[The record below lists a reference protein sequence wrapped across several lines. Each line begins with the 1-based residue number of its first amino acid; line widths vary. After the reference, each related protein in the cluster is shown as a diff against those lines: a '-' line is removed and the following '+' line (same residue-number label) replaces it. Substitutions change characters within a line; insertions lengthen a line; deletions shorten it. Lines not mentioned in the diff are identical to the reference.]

1 MLLSKTLSKIGF
13 KKGLKMKNTLYLLIL
28 MASCALGRLQE
39 FNAPNLGKT
48 HFILGLP
55 NPDPLRLKKINLS
68 ANSTDLGQRLVCH
81 DGCYKQAFFSPDD
94 NVQEIL
100 VQLIDQ
106 EKKSIK
112 IAIFSFTDGKIAQA
126 LVDARRRG
134 VQVEVIVDITG
145 TRDKFSKIDWLT
157 QNGIKVTVYDPKN
170 NSIYN
175 DIMHHKFVIFEN
187 NIGGKSLLWTGSY
200 NFTKSATLKNQE
212 NVLVL
217 DEIHLIAKY
226 SHQFAL
232 IKDRS
237 RNQTVLVTHNKR
249 KRLMA

>member
-1 MLLSKTLSKIGF
+1 MKFIAFILLF
-13 KKGLKMKNTLYLLIL
+13 LI
-28 MASCALGRLQE
+28 STVQGTIKP

-55 NPDPLRLKKINLS
+55 TPPVIPIKKNQLS
-68 ANSTDLGQRLVCH
+68 ANLPDLGQKLLCH

-100 VQLIDQ
+100 VQLINQ

-126 LVDARRRG
+126 LIDAAYRG
-134 VQVEVIVDITG
+134 VQVEIIVDACG
-145 TRDKFSKIDWLT
+145 LRDKFSKIELLKS
-157 QNGIKVTVYDPKN
+157 NGIKVTVYDPKN
-170 NSIYN
+170 TTMYN
-175 DIMHHKFVIFEN
+175 NIMHHKFVIFEN

-200 NFTKSATLKNQE
+200 NFTKSATMNNQE

-217 DEIHLIAKY
+217 DEIHLIQKY
-226 SHQFAL
+226 AQQFEV
-232 IKDRS
+232 IKDRT
-237 RNQTVLVTHNKR
+237 RNKTIVARTDKR
-249 KRLMA
+249 KRNTA

>member
-1 MLLSKTLSKIGF
+1 MNNVI
-13 KKGLKMKNTLYLLIL
+13 LIL
-28 MASCALGRLQE
+28 VMMAFHSFGSTKE

-55 NPDPLRLKKINLS
+55 TPPPLKLRKINLP
-68 ANSTDLGQRLVCH
+68 ANSSDLGQRLACH

-126 LVDARRRG
+126 LIDAHRRG
-134 VQVEVIVDITG
+134 VMVEVIVDITG
-145 TRDKFSKIDWLT
+145 MRDKFSKIDWLKE
-157 QNGIKVTVYDPKN
+157 NGIKVTVYDPRN

-175 DIMHHKFVIFEN
+175 DIMHHKFVIFGN

-217 DEIHLIAKY
+217 DEVHLIQKY
-226 SHQFAL
+226 AQQFEL
-232 IKDRS
+232 IKHRTK
-237 RNQTVLVTHNKR
+237 NHTVLATNNKR

>member
-1 MLLSKTLSKIGF
+1 MNSLFLMLLTFACHVAGTTLD
-13 KKGLKMKNTLYLLIL
+13 
-28 MASCALGRLQE
+28 

-55 NPDPLRLKKINLS
+55 TVTPPPLKKIQPDSNLP
-68 ANSTDLGQRLVCH
+68 DLSKRLVCS

-100 VQLIDQ
+100 LQLIEQ

-126 LVDARRRG
+126 LIEAARRG
-134 VQVEVIVDITG
+134 VQIEIIVDASG
-145 TRDKFSKIDWLT
+145 LRDKFSKIELLKEHK
-157 QNGIKVTVYDPKN
+157 IKVTVYDPKN
-170 NSIYN
+170 NTVYN
-175 DIMHHKFVIFEN
+175 NIMHHKFVIFEHN
-187 NIGGKSLLWTGSY
+187 VGSKSLLWTGSY
-200 NFTKSATLKNQE
+200 NFTKSATMNNQE

-217 DEIHLIAKY
+217 DEMHLIQKY
-226 SHQFAL
+226 AQQFEL
-232 IKDRS
+232 IKHRTK
-237 RNQTVLVTHNKR
+237 NHTVLATNNKR

>member
-1 MLLSKTLSKIGF
+1 MKYSVIVLSIFISYSFGTTK
-13 KKGLKMKNTLYLLIL
+13 
-28 MASCALGRLQE
+28 E

-55 NPDPLRLKKINLS
+55 ASPALPLKKIQPPANLPE
-68 ANSTDLGQRLVCH
+68 LGQKLVCH

-106 EKKSIK
+106 EKKGIK

-126 LVDARRRG
+126 LIDARYRG
-134 VQVEVIVDITG
+134 VQVEIIVDISG
-145 TRDKFSKIDWLT
+145 LRDKFSKIETLKAH
-157 QNGIKVTVYDPKN
+157 GVKVTVYDPKN
-170 NSIYN
+170 NTVYN
-175 DIMHHKFVIFEN
+175 NIMHHKFVIFEN

-200 NFTKSATLKNQE
+200 NFTKSATLNNQE

-217 DEIHLIAKY
+217 DEIHLIQKY
-226 SHQFAL
+226 AQQFEL
-232 IKDRS
+232 IKER
-237 RNQTVLVTHNKR
+237 THKKVFVSSTSKR
-249 KRLMA
+249 KQLV

>member
-1 MLLSKTLSKIGF
+1 
-13 KKGLKMKNTLYLLIL
+13 MKFSLFIL
-28 MASCALGRLQE
+28 MVLGSPIFGTTKE

-55 NPDPLRLKKINLS
+55 TPHAVDLEKIKLP
-68 ANSTDLGQRLVCH
+68 ANSSSLREKLVCH

-100 VQLIDQ
+100 MQLIDQ

-112 IAIFSFTDGKIAQA
+112 IAIFSFTDGKIAHA
-126 LVDARRRG
+126 LIDARRRG
-134 VQVEVIVDITG
+134 VSVELIVDVSG
-145 TRDKFSKIDWLT
+145 LRDKFSKIDLLKA
-157 QNGIKVTVYDPKN
+157 NGIKVTVYDPKN

-175 DIMHHKFVIFEN
+175 NIMHHKFVIFEN

-200 NFTKSATLKNQE
+200 NFTKSATINNQE

-217 DEIHLIAKY
+217 DEIHLIQKY
-226 SHQFAL
+226 SRQFEL
-232 IKDRS
+232 IRDR
-237 RNQTVLVTHNKR
+237 THKKILVTSTVKR
-249 KRLMA
+249 KQLA

>member
-1 MLLSKTLSKIGF
+1 
-13 KKGLKMKNTLYLLIL
+13 MKNIFSLLVML
-28 MASCALGRLQE
+28 ATTARGTTQE

-55 NPDPLRLKKINLS
+55 APSPLPLKKIQPSPNLPDFN
-68 ANSTDLGQRLVCH
+68 ARLVCH

-106 EKKSIK
+106 EQTSIK

-134 VQVEVIVDITG
+134 VKVEVIVDVTG
-145 TRDKFSKIDWLT
+145 IKDKFSKIEWLKS
-157 QNGIKVTVYDPKN
+157 NGITVIVYDPKN
-170 NSIYN
+170 TSIYN
-175 DIMHHKFVIFEN
+175 DIMHHKFVVFGKN
-187 NIGGKSLLWTGSY
+187 VGGKSLLWTGSY

-226 SHQFAL
+226 ERQFEL
-232 IKDRS
+232 IKER
-237 RNQTVLVTHNKR
+237 TGKKILVTSTSKR
-249 KRLMA
+249 KQLT

>member
-1 MLLSKTLSKIGF
+1 MKYSLLV
-13 KKGLKMKNTLYLLIL
+13 LIL
-28 MASCALGRLQE
+28 ITSSAFGATKE

-55 NPDPLRLKKINLS
+55 TVTPVPLKKINLP
-68 ANSTDLGQRLVCH
+68 ANSSGLSEKLVCH

-126 LVDARRRG
+126 LIDARRRG

-145 TRDKFSKIDWLT
+145 MRDKFSKIDWLKES
-157 QNGIKVTVYDPKN
+157 GIKVTVYDPRN

-175 DIMHHKFVIFEN
+175 DIMHHKFVIFGN

-217 DEIHLIAKY
+217 DEIHLIEKY
-226 SHQFAL
+226 GRQFEL
-232 IKDRS
+232 IKDR
-237 RNQTVLVTHNKR
+237 TGKKPMLVTAHKR
-249 KRLMA
+249 KRIMA

>member
-1 MLLSKTLSKIGF
+1 
-13 KKGLKMKNTLYLLIL
+13 MKYSVFIL
-28 MASCALGRLQE
+28 VVLASSAFGTTKE

-55 NPDPLRLKKINLS
+55 TPPPVKLKKINLP
-68 ANSTDLGQRLVCH
+68 ANSSNLGQRLACH

-126 LVDARRRG
+126 LIDARYRG
-134 VQVEVIVDITG
+134 VSVEVIVDASG
-145 TRDKFSKIDWLT
+145 QRDKFSKIETLKAH
-157 QNGIKVTVYDPKN
+157 GVKVSVYDPKN
-170 NSIYN
+170 NTIYN
-175 DIMHHKFVIFEN
+175 NIMHHKFVIFEN

-200 NFTKSATLKNQE
+200 NFTKSATLNNQE

-217 DEIHLIAKY
+217 DEMHLVQKY
-226 SHQFAL
+226 AHQFEL
-232 IKDRS
+232 IKER
-237 RNQTVLVTHNKR
+237 THKKVLVSSTSKR
-249 KRLMA
+249 KQLA

>member
-1 MLLSKTLSKIGF
+1 MNLVFHLLLVTSF
-13 KKGLKMKNTLYLLIL
+13 
-28 MASCALGRLQE
+28 ALGTTQE

-55 NPDPLRLKKINLS
+55 TPPPLKLKKINLP
-68 ANSTDLGQRLVCH
+68 ANSSDLSTRLACH

-94 NVQEIL
+94 NVQDIL

-126 LVDARRRG
+126 LIDAHRRG
-134 VQVEVIVDITG
+134 VMVEVIVDITG
-145 TRDKFSKIDWLT
+145 MRDKFSKIDWLKE
-157 QNGIKVTVYDPKN
+157 NRIKVTVYDPRN

-175 DIMHHKFVIFEN
+175 DIMHHKFVIFGN

-217 DEIHLIAKY
+217 DEMHLIEKY
-226 SHQFAL
+226 GRQFEL
-232 IKDRS
+232 IKDRTH
-237 RNQTVLVTHNKR
+237 RKILVTSTSKR
-249 KRLMA
+249 KQLA

>member
-1 MLLSKTLSKIGF
+1 MKKIFALLFFTSICVGT
-13 KKGLKMKNTLYLLIL
+13 T
-28 MASCALGRLQE
+28 QE

-55 NPDPLRLKKINLS
+55 IPAPVPLKKINLPVNSS
-68 ANSTDLGQRLVCH
+68 AMQTSDLNARLVCH

-100 VQLIDQ
+100 VQLIEQ
-106 EKKSIK
+106 EQMSIK

-126 LVDARRRG
+126 LIDARQRG
-134 VQVEVIVDITG
+134 VEVEVIADISG
-145 TRDKFSKIDWLT
+145 LRDKFSKIDLLKK
-157 QNGIKVTVYDPKN
+157 NGIKVTVYDPRN
-170 NSIYN
+170 TSIYN
-175 DIMHHKFVIFEN
+175 DIMHHKFVLFGK

-217 DEIHLIAKY
+217 DEIHLITKYAK
-226 SHQFAL
+226 QFDV

-237 RNQTVLVTHNKR
+237 RNRTMLVTTKKR
-249 KRLMA
+249 KLIA